1 MVRLKGALAPWF
13 ITRGSAAFAKLWSVK
28 LLAAAVKR
36 PEHGMLSVAVL
47 ALEYFRDV

>member
-1 MVRLKGALAPWF
+1 MV
-13 ITRGSAAFAKLWSVK
+13 AK
-28 LLAAAVKR
+28 AAARQAVNS